1 MRVLVTG
8 GAGFI
13 GSHLVEK
20 LLAAGH
26 EVVILDDFNDFYDPQ
41 IKRANIAAVASDVT
55 LCQVDLRDG
64 EAVRNVFRREKVEAI
79 AHLAARAGVRP
90 SIQQPRLYY
99 DTNLIGTLHLL
110 EAARMTSVERFLFAS
125 SSSVYGV
132 SKTLPFSEEQH
143 LTQTLSPY
151 GATKLAGE
159 FLCSTY
165 SHLYQMRVVALRY
178 FTVYGPRQ
186 RPDLAI
192 HQFTRRI
199 CGGQPIDQF
208 GDGTT
213 RRDYTY
219 IDDIIQGTLAAL
231 TYDGPRYDIFNL
243 GESQTIELKELI
255 SAIETALG
263 KKAKINE
270 LPEQPGDMPLTYADI
285 SKARKLL
292 GYAPETKLSEGLP
305 KFVDWFL
312 HSQGELAAR
321 AT

>member
-1 MRVLVTG
+1 MRILVTG

-20 LLAAGH
+20 LLAVGH

-41 IKRANIAAVASDVT
+41 IKHANIAGFAKDVAV
-55 LCQVDLRDG
+55 CHVDLRENDS
-64 EAVRNVFRREKVEAI
+64 VRTVFRREKVDAI
-79 AHLAARAGVRP
+79 VHLAARAGVRP
-90 SIQQPRLYY
+90 SIQSPRLYY
-99 DTNLIGTLHLL
+99 DTNVIGTLHLL
-110 EAARMTSVERFLFAS
+110 EAARMTGVERFVFAS
-125 SSSVYGV
+125 SSSVYGG
-132 SKTLPFSEEQH
+132 SKTIPFSEEQH

-151 GATKLAGE
+151 GATKIGGE

-199 CGGQPIDQF
+199 HAGQPIDQF

-219 IDDIIQGTLAAL
+219 IDDIIQGTMAAL
-231 TYDGPRYDIFNL
+231 RYEGPLFDIFNL
-243 GESQTIELKELI
+243 GESETIPLKDLI
-255 SAIETALG
+255 VSIESTLG
-263 KKAKINE
+263 KKAKIKQ
-270 LPEQPGDMPLTYADI
+270 LPEQPGDMPLTCADI

-292 GYAPETKLSEGLP
+292 GYDPTTKFSEGLP
-305 KFVDWFL
+305 RFIDWFL
-312 HSQGELAAR
+312 
-321 AT
+321 

>member
-1 MRVLVTG
+1 MRILVTG

-26 EVVILDDFNDFYDPQ
+26 EVAILDDFNDFYDPQ
-41 IKRANIAAVASDVT
+41 IKHANIAAIAKDVAVHH
-55 LCQVDLRDG
+55 LDLRDS
-64 EAVRNVFRREKVEAI
+64 ASVRTLFHAEKFEVI

-90 SIQQPRLYY
+90 SIQHPQLYY
-99 DTNLIGTLHLL
+99 DTNVNGTLHLL
-110 EAARMTSVERFLFAS
+110 DAARVTGVERFIFAS
-125 SSSVYGV
+125 SSSVYGI
-132 SKTLPFSEEQH
+132 SKTVPFSEDQH
-143 LTQTLSPY
+143 LTQTISPY
-151 GATKLAGE
+151 AATKIAGE
-159 FLCSTY
+159 FFCSTY

-199 CGGQPIDQF
+199 YAGQPIDQF

-219 IDDIIQGTLAAL
+219 IDDVIQGTIAAL
-231 TYDGPRYDIFNL
+231 NYDGPLFDIFNL
-243 GESQTIELKELI
+243 GESETIQLKDLI
-255 SAIETALG
+255 AAIENALE
-263 KKAKINE
+263 KKAKINR
-270 LPEQPGDMPLTYADI
+270 LPEQPGDMPSTCADI

-292 GYAPETKLSEGLP
+292 GYNPTTRLSDGLP
-305 KFVDWFL
+305 RFMEWFL
-312 HSQGELAAR
+312 RNQQGK
-321 AT
+321 